1 MRIALALIPLSVV
14 LMACEPQPTGTPR
27 MSVAEAEVHC
37 TQRAKQYANKPLLIA
52 DENGVVQVGLQAEL
66 PDSFMVTDFYKR
78 CFFAN
83 AKRRPTSIPKLPA
96 FG

>member
-1 MRIALALIPLSVV
+1 MRFGWIIAPTALVV
-14 LMACEPQPTGTPR
+14 MGCQHPSQTPAR
-27 MSVAEAEVHC
+27 MSPAEAEVQC
-37 TQRAKQYANKPLLIA
+37 TKRANQYANTPLLIP
-52 DENGVVQVGLQAEL
+52 DENGTIQVGLQAEL

-83 AKRRPTSIPKLPA
+83 AKQRPASIPKIPV